1 MPIHFDRTRDFL
13 KQFDF
18 RALFIEE
25 LGWSQPSRKT
35 PLEIEVKGARF
46 TCRHVAQLAGAVV
59 VEVEAEHGTI
69 PDAKSRAAVHKEI
82 AKLHHENLLIFVDR
96 QRTQSL
102 WYWVKRQDGKLF
114 ARDHLF
120 FKGQPG
126 DLFLGKLAQ
135 IVFDLAD
142 FDAEG
147 NVGIVEVAR
156 RLQAALDVE
165 KVTKKFFRE
174 FQEQHVAFLELIRG
188 IRDER
193 QRRWYASVLLNRLM
207 FIYFLQKKPPGF
219 LDGGNQN
226 YLRDKLDESKK
237 RGKDRYYSEFLDA
250 LFFEGFAKPEEKR
263 SEAARALIGQI
274 KYLNGGLFLPH
285 QIEQQNDKIAV
296 PDKAFENLFDLF
308 DRYTWHLDD
317 TPGGKDDEIN
327 PDVLGY
333 IFEKYINQKAFGAY
347 YTRTEITEYL
357 CQRTI
362 HRLILDAINSPLL
375 SGGGQEAKAGKVRR
389 YETLADLLLDLD
401 GSVCKRLLYEVLPSL
416 SLLDPACGSGAF
428 LVAAMKTLI
437 NIYSAIVGRVK
448 FVGDKDLNRWLADIE
463 KGHPSVAYF
472 IKKRIITDNL
482 YGVDIMEEATEIA
495 RLRLFLAL
503 VASAQSVDDLEPLPN
518 IDFNI
523 LPGNSLVGL
532 LRVRDED
539 FDARKT
545 QGNLFRKSYK
555 QVLEEKNLLID
566 GFRHATEYAEDLSS
580 TRDLID
586 EKKREAYET
595 LDDILLDEF
604 KELGIK
610 YEQATWD
617 LKKKAEGKPV
627 KRPLKPTDIEGLHPF
642 HWGYE
647 FDEILNKRGGFDAII
662 TNPPWEVLKPNAKEF
677 FEEFSDLISKKNM
690 TIHEFEKEQA
700 KLLKDEDT
708 RAAWLEYLNAFPHQS
723 AYFRNSAQYRNQIS
737 VVDGKKTGRTPI
749 YINCSL
755 SSVFRCSIPAGN
767 AGWSPPAA
775 STRTWALRSCAKCSF
790 PSARSDRFSVC
801 PTRNSCLKGCITAFV
816 SVS

>member
-1 MPIHFDRTRDFL
+1 MDLDASL
-13 KQFDF
+13 
-18 RALFIEE
+18 
-25 LGWSQPSRKT
+25 
-35 PLEIEVKGARF
+35 
-46 TCRHVAQLAGAVV
+46 CR
-59 VEVEAEHGTI
+59 
-69 PDAKSRAAVHKEI
+69 R
-82 AKLHHENLLIFVDR
+82 LLI
-96 QRTQSL
+96 
-102 WYWVKRQDGKLF
+102 
-114 ARDHLF
+114 
-120 FKGQPG
+120 
-126 DLFLGKLAQ
+126 
-135 IVFDLAD
+135 
-142 FDAEG
+142 
-147 NVGIVEVAR
+147 
-156 RLQAALDVE
+156 
-165 KVTKKFFRE
+165 
-174 FQEQHVAFLELIRG
+174 
-188 IRDER
+188 
-193 QRRWYASVLLNRLM
+193 
-207 FIYFLQKKPPGF
+207 
-219 LDGGNQN
+219 
-226 YLRDKLDESKK
+226 
-237 RGKDRYYSEFLDA
+237 
-250 LFFEGFAKPEEKR
+250 
-263 SEAARALIGQI
+263 
-274 KYLNGGLFLPH
+274 
-285 QIEQQNDKIAV
+285 
-296 PDKAFENLFDLF
+296 
-308 DRYTWHLDD
+308 
-317 TPGGKDDEIN
+317 
-327 PDVLGY
+327 
-333 IFEKYINQKAFGAY
+333 
-347 YTRTEITEYL
+347 
-357 CQRTI
+357 
-362 HRLILDAINSPLL
+362 
-375 SGGGQEAKAGKVRR
+375 
-389 YETLADLLLDLD
+389 
-401 GSVCKRLLYEVLPSL
+401 EVLPAL

-437 NIYSAIVGRVK
+437 NIYSAIVGRDQVRRRP
-448 FVGDKDLNRWLADIE
+448 GPQPLA
-463 KGHPSVAYF
+463 GRYRAGTSQ
-472 IKKRIITDNL
+472 R
-482 YGVDIMEEATEIA
+482 
-495 RLRLFLAL
+495 RLFHQEADHHGQPLRRGHHGRGDGNRQAAAL
-503 VASAQSVDDLEPLPN
+503 SRLGRLGATVDDLEPLPN

-647 FDEILNKRGGFDAII
+647 FDEILNERGGFDAII

-775 STRTWALRSCAKCSF
+775 STRTSALREFAKCSF